1 MRHVSTLQ
9 QDTRFK
15 LERAEA
21 LTGFVG
27 FYRNKYQGKGLRPND
42 LLWQIYGMLLMPKI
56 SGKEFSANEVG
67 KTYKELIGPDKRMG
81 LHQKSTLFRINSQKK
96 FVLKAVLF
104 GFSQIESALN
114 ACLEAYQGSDTSFTD
129 EYKNTVLDGKTV
141 SEFASSINLSTTF
154 TGEQLAAR
162 LNTSQRGREIFRTA
176 IETAALEQHNGKTCL
191 VLTFN
196 ISFKEA
202 EYLNQTEV
210 LDIQNAN
217 FYSFLYAW
225 ISSNLATDSG
235 ADVAPYSVPM
245 TKIAAG
251 VKAAEADTS
260 AVINKRVG
268 ADNIVVD
275 HLGEFLYI
283 PDVDNTERYEQEL
296 ASFGA
301 RPDGSYSYDL
311 GTAPVTD
318 FQVND
323 PAAPRKKLPANMPL
337 FTDWVNRRFAYV
349 NSSGNV
355 DTIDLGLTV
364 PLSNFH
370 IRNLLD
376 TEVSS
381 GQNSTPIGYALFLA
395 NATRPGFMDN
405 IAPSAEEMDPALWRR
420 VKELVGKPDFLNQL
434 PLIVSRYLAIQGRPV
449 DDLFERQGNNM
460 GVPMRA
466 FSEASPI
473 PEFRFV
479 GRIIKAAGS
488 ILQDNLEVI
497 FRRYSVNTVLGA
509 IAVLTVFN
517 KYIGQYD
524 IVVSRDKK
532 DREAYLEQG
541 LDENYVREALPNF
554 RKDAA
559 FMPHQDKADNKMR
572 MGPKHAIYEVDAGGG
587 KTMLILTNVL
597 KELRDKNCRRPI
609 IACPPHLVSSYIK
622 EAVYFTEGKINLVPI
637 TNVSLKQHGEERLTQ
652 IVNKAPRNTIFITD
666 FDFVKNKSTEVAY
679 GNKMISVYRNAEMLR
694 KFEFDLVCIDES
706 HYLRAP
712 SLRTKAMQTF
722 VGEIPMKRL
731 ASGTFI
737 ADTIADVAP
746 QFGLFD
752 PSVFGTRDQFMRN
765 YSADMKGSKVLAWR
779 EGAEV
784 AIRRKMEEHCVL
796 VKHKRKEWAAL
807 LPLPEEE
814 FFGVE
819 LTANQRA
826 LYESI
831 LTKTMDALREA
842 IAKDP
847 ELRDALESNDDT
859 KVEELQFKLKRY
871 LARLEA
877 FLSTPETDEAGKDFL
892 LLPED
897 KVSPKVLKIYE
908 RIRHHTE
915 NNIPGKI
922 LIFTNYISAAES
934 VYNNAPP
941 DIKKRMIHYTAE
953 NKMECKAAFETDPNK
968 DIMVGVE
975 TSMNTGLNFQ
985 FVSRLIRM
993 ETVWTPGVLEQG
1005 NARVN
1010 RPNIKKKETREKI
1023 YFDWI
1028 VINKTIDVT
1037 KISRLISKMVS
1048 KAKFDEYDN
1057 PAFQE
1062 IPSLPQ
1068 VAMTMDTIEAH
1079 NDFEGSLLPYLESYE
1094 KFKQVQ
1100 HQEYVDYRQRNQGK
1114 LDPVSIPAGGLLE
1127 DSKLMTRVP
1136 YIPDMEIYG
1145 EGELGLIRYDQFV
1158 HQDAEAI
1165 EEDDDD
1171 DGAADGDEDEDT
1183 MDPKYAKLLQ
1193 ERAVMKGQP
1202 VHTEWGDGVITG
1214 IGKKRARVLFSDG
1227 TRKPIN
1233 KLALY
1238 VITRSST
1245 NGKDMRAELLKQVG
1259 QLPLTEPFE
1268 VPVEEGPANK
1278 KRTKPGLETIT
1289 KDMEVPSAA
1298 FDITVINDY
1307 LALAYRSEGTGDKM
1321 IGRLTNMGFVKSPD
1335 YYFSRIVGPR
1345 NLFVLFKEWKNA
1357 GFKVD
1362 PKTSRTFQHV
1372 HQALKGD
1379 KKAATSYG
1387 FATEVQLKNW
1397 LRSTIKPTS
1406 DPKEIHPYPIVQ
1418 DEKLFVALPL
1428 QGQAGTRA
1436 AIKIQPMNIRWKLG
1450 GGETE
1455 VLRFVSKHQEII
1467 QVLKQIKD
1475 AGITITNLDELKEQ
1489 YDDYKMVRP
1498 REE

>member
-9 QDTRFK
+9 QDSRFK

-27 FYRNKYQGKGLRPND
+27 FYRNKYQGKGLRPLD
-42 LLWQIYGMLLMPKI
+42 LIWQIYAMLLMPKI
-56 SGKEFSANEVG
+56 SGKELQASNLP
-67 KTYKELIGPDKRMG
+67 KSTKELFGPDKRMG
-81 LHQKSTLFRINSQKK
+81 LHQKSVLYRVNSQKK
-96 FVLKAVLF
+96 FVLKAVLM
-104 GFSQIESALN
+104 GMTPTAAIDGVLQAYKESDPTFN
-114 ACLEAYQGSDTSFTD
+114 DAYQAEVLEGKAINQYVNDL
-129 EYKNTVLDGKTV
+129 NTG
-141 SEFASSINLSTTF
+141 TTF

-162 LNTSQRGREIFRTA
+162 VNTSQRGREILRTA
-176 IETAALEQHNGKTCL
+176 IEVASLEQHNGKLCL

-217 FYSFLYAW
+217 FYSFLFGW
-225 ISSNLATDSG
+225 ISSNLATDAG

-245 TKIAAG
+245 TKIAAS
-251 VKAAEADTS
+251 VRAAAEDKS
-260 AVINKRVG
+260 ASVNKRVG
-268 ADNIVVD
+268 PDNIVVD
-275 HLGEFLYI
+275 HLGDMLYI

-296 ASFGA
+296 AAFGG
-301 RPDGSYSYDL
+301 RTDGSFSYDA
-311 GTAPVTD
+311 GGPDVTN
-318 FQVND
+318 FVVND
-323 PAAPRKKLPANMPL
+323 PSAPRRRLPANMPL

-370 IRNLLD
+370 IRSLFD
-376 TEVSS
+376 KMVGSRDKTS
-381 GQNSTPIGYALFLA
+381 PIGYALFLA
-395 NATRPGFMDN
+395 EATRPGFMN
-405 IAPSAEEMDPALWRR
+405 AIVPTAEEMDPRLWSR
-420 VKELVGKPDFLNQL
+420 VKESLGKPDFLNLL
-434 PLIVSRYLAIQGRPV
+434 PEKVARFRAANNLPISDLIESS
-449 DDLFERQGNNM
+449 
-460 GVPMRA
+460 GVHNEAPMRA
-466 FSEASPI
+466 FSETSAVT
-473 PEFRFV
+473 EFRFV
-479 GRIIKAAGS
+479 GRIIKEAGN
-488 ILQDNLEVI
+488 ILTQNLEVI
-497 FRRYSVNTVLGA
+497 FRRYSVNTVLSA
-509 IAVLTVFN
+509 IAVVQVFN

-524 IVVSRDKK
+524 VVVTKDKQ

-541 LDENYVREALPNF
+541 LDENYVTQALPNF
-554 RKDAA
+554 RKEAV
-559 FMPHQDKADNKMR
+559 FMPHQAKADNKMR
-572 MGPKHAIYEVDAGGG
+572 MGPRHAIYEVDAGGG
-587 KTMLILTNVL
+587 KTMLILTNIL
-597 KELRDKNCRRPI
+597 KELKDKKCRRPI
-609 IACPPHLVSSYIK
+609 IACPPHLVSSYVK

-637 TNVSLKQHGEERLTQ
+637 TNISLKQHGEERLAQ
-652 IVNKAPRNTIFITD
+652 LVNKAPRNTIFITD
-666 FDFVKNKSTEVAY
+666 FDFIKNKSTEVAY
-679 GNKMISVYRNAEMLR
+679 GNKMISVYRNAEFLR
-694 KFEFDLVCIDES
+694 RFEFDLICIDES

-712 SLRTKAMQTF
+712 SMRTKAVQSF

-746 QFGLFD
+746 QFALFD
-752 PSVFGTRDQFMRN
+752 PSVFGTRDQFMKN
-765 YSADMKGSKVLAWR
+765 YSAEMKGAKVMAWQ

-784 AIRRKMEEHCVL
+784 AIRRKMAEHCVI

-908 RIRHHTE
+908 RIRYHTE
-915 NNIPGKI
+915 NKIPGKI
-922 LIFTNYISAAES
+922 LIFTNYVAAAEA

-953 NKMECKAAFETDPNK
+953 NKMECKAAFETDEKK

-1010 RPNIKKKETREKI
+1010 RPNKKVTEKREKI

-1028 VINKTIDVT
+1028 IINKTIDVT

-1057 PAFQE
+1057 PAYQE
-1062 IPSLPQ
+1062 VPMVPQ

-1100 HQEYVDYRQRNQGK
+1100 QADFLAYRQANDTK
-1114 LDPVSIPAGGLLE
+1114 DVPIPAEGVLE

-1145 EGELGLIRYDQFV
+1145 ENELGLIRYDQFV
-1158 HQDAEAI
+1158 HQDAEALD
-1165 EEDDDD
+1165 EDDDGD
-1171 DGAADGDEDEDT
+1171 DGAEDGEEDENAL
-1183 MDPKYAKLLQ
+1183 DPKYARLLQ

-1214 IGKKRARVLFSDG
+1214 IGKKRARVLFNDG

-1245 NGKDMRAELLKQVG
+1245 NGKDMRAELLKSVG

-1278 KRTKPGLETIT
+1278 KRRNPDLTNVT
-1289 KDMEVPSAA
+1289 KDMETPSAE
-1298 FDITVINDY
+1298 FDITVINDF
-1307 LALAYRSEGTGDKM
+1307 LALSYRSQGSGDKM
-1321 IGRLTNMGFVKSPD
+1321 IGRLTNVGFVKSPD
-1335 YYFSRIVGPR
+1335 YYFTRILGPR
-1345 NLFVLFKEWKNA
+1345 NLFVLFKEWKDA
-1357 GFKVD
+1357 GFKID
-1362 PKTSRTFQHV
+1362 PKISLTFQNV
-1372 HQALKGD
+1372 HRALKGD
-1379 KKAATSYG
+1379 KKAATNYG
-1387 FATEVQLKNW
+1387 FATEVSLKNW

-1406 DPKEIHPYPIVQ
+1406 DPKEIQPYPIVQ

-1428 QGQAGTRA
+1428 QGHPGTRS
-1436 AIKIQPMNIRWKLG
+1436 AIKHQPMNVRWKLG
-1450 GGETE
+1450 GGEQE
-1455 VLRFVSKHQEII
+1455 VLRFVKTHQEII
-1467 QVLKQIKD
+1467 QVLKQVKD
-1475 AGITITNLDELKEQ
+1475 AGITITNIDELKEQ